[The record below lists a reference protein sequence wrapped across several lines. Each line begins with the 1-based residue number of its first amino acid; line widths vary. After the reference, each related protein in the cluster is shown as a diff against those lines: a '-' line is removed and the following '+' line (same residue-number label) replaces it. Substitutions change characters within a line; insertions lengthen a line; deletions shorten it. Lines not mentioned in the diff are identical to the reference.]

1 MGQKYR
7 NAMQEDDGIH
17 FESMPE
23 FSTHEQKDIVP
34 IVEREYFSL
43 YDELEEKC
51 HPDRY
56 LNPFN
61 LERFALA
68 NELYSELQKRSRRDD
83 NSLIDI
89 REKAIDG
96 LGIHISTRR
105 LYEYLL
111 KYCDP
116 KIYTSMQPYDKARVQ
131 EAGRLFAK
139 IQAAKDDIHELEE
152 VWREAET
159 FISSRDNEIDMKLA
173 KEMNKRIEKQKEIDK
188 KADKELVVGICII
201 IAGVILLLIFG

>member
-1 MGQKYR
+1 
-7 NAMQEDDGIH
+7 MQGDDNIH
-17 FESMPE
+17 FESMPG
-23 FSTHEQKDIVP
+23 FSTDERKDKAP
-34 IVEREYFSL
+34 IEERKYFSL

-61 LERFALA
+61 QERFDLA
-68 NELYSELQKRSRRDD
+68 NELYAELQRRSKHDD

-89 REKAIDG
+89 REKAIEG

-111 KYCDP
+111 EYCDP
-116 KIYTSMQPYDKARVQ
+116 KIYTSMQPYDKDRVQ

-173 KEMNKRIEKQKEIDK
+173 EEVNSRIEKQMEIDK
-188 KADKELVVGICII
+188 EADKKMLAGIGII

>member
-1 MGQKYR
+1 
-7 NAMQEDDGIH
+7 MQGDDGIH

-23 FSTHEQKDIVP
+23 LFTHEQNDKVP
-34 IVEREYFSL
+34 IAERDYLSL

-61 LERFALA
+61 PERFALA
-68 NELYSELQKRSRRDD
+68 NELYAELQRRSKRDD

-96 LGIHISTRR
+96 LGIHISTRK
-105 LYEYLL
+105 LYDYLL

-116 KIYTSMQPYDKARVQ
+116 RIYTSMQPYDKARVQ

-159 FISSRDNEIDMKLA
+159 FISTRDNEIDMKLA
-173 KEMNKRIEKQKEIDK
+173 RDIEGQMEIDK
-188 KADKELVVGICII
+188 RADKWLVSY
-201 IAGVILLLIFG
+201 FS

>member
-1 MGQKYR
+1 
-7 NAMQEDDGIH
+7 MQGDDNIH
-17 FESMPE
+17 FETMTG
-23 FSTHEQKDIVP
+23 FSTNEQKVKAP
-34 IVEREYFSL
+34 IEEREYFSL

-56 LNPFN
+56 LKPFN
-61 LERFALA
+61 QKRFDLA
-68 NELYSELQKRSRRDD
+68 NELYAELQRRGRRDD

-89 REKAIDG
+89 REKAIAD

-111 KYCDP
+111 EYCDP
-116 KIYTSMQPYDKARVQ
+116 KIYTSMQPYDKDRVQ

-152 VWREAET
+152 VRREAEP
-159 FISSRDNEIDMKLA
+159 FILLRENEIDMKLS
-173 KEMNKRIEKQKEIDK
+173 EEVNSRIVKQMEIDK
-188 KADKELVVGICII
+188 EADKELVVGIII
-201 IAGVILLLIFG
+201 ITTGVILLLIFG

>member
-1 MGQKYR
+1 
-7 NAMQEDDGIH
+7 MQGDDNIH
-17 FESMPE
+17 FETMTG
-23 FSTHEQKDIVP
+23 FSTNEQKVKAP
-34 IVEREYFSL
+34 IEEREYFSL

-56 LNPFN
+56 LKPFN
-61 LERFALA
+61 QKRFDLA
-68 NELYSELQKRSRRDD
+68 NELYAELQRRSRRDD

-89 REKAIDG
+89 REKAIAG

-111 KYCDP
+111 EYCDP
-116 KIYTSMQPYDKARVQ
+116 QIYTSMQPYDKDRVQ

-152 VWREAET
+152 VRREAEP
-159 FISSRDNEIDMKLA
+159 FILLRENEIDMKLS
-173 KEMNKRIEKQKEIDK
+173 EEVNSRIVKQMEIDK
-188 KADKELVVGICII
+188 EADKELVVGIII
-201 IAGVILLLIFG
+201 ITAGVILLLIFG